1 MNDTVVLVGI
11 GVVIAAFV
19 WFFIFRE
26 DESEK
31 KDPFVSEPK
40 PDPVVNRAPGGRAS
54 EGPIPAEAKTPNK
67 LPTAKTM
74 ESMTK
79 AKLEEL
85 GREHGVELDKR
96 KTKANMITDL
106 KAGVKAK

>member
-1 MNDTVVLVGI
+1 MDPLAIGIIAVALVG
-11 GVVIAAFV
+11 VAWLV
-19 WFFIFRE
+19 FRSS
-26 DESEK
+26 D
-31 KDPFVSEPK
+31 DTDTPAPAPK
-40 PDPVVNRAPGGRAS
+40 PEPTRAPGGRRD
-54 EGPIPAEAKTPNK
+54 EPPIPAEAKTPNK
-67 LPTAKTM
+67 LPTAKVL
-74 ESMTK
+74 EGMTK